1 MRLHRS
7 RVAAIAAIAVLA
19 LGTGAALATTD
30 VTINACVGVS
40 SGSVRIVSDPTTC
53 KSNEYA
59 LSWNQLGPQGPQ
71 GPAGP
76 TGPQGATGPQGPQ
89 GDPGPAGP
97 AGFAGPQGATG
108 PQGPAGADGAVG
120 PAGPAGATG
129 SQGDPGPAG
138 PAGPAGPQGPQGPA
152 GVASLEV
159 VSTTQQLSGA
169 TPSVMATCPSGK
181 VALSGG
187 AQIDVSFAGT
197 LFLRTSA
204 PVVSNGVP
212 LGWYAVVT
220 TTSGGSISS
229 TWNAQLTVYAL
240 CGVVAQ

>member
-1 MRLHRS
+1 MADQPPVGRRKVANMRLHRS

-59 LSWNQLGPQGPQ
+59 LSWNQ
-71 GPAGP
+71 
-76 TGPQGATGPQGPQ
+76 TGPQ
-89 GDPGPAGP
+89 
-97 AGFAGPQGATG
+97 
-108 PQGPAGADGAVG
+108 
-120 PAGPAGATG
+120 
-129 SQGDPGPAG
+129 
-138 PAGPAGPQGPQGPA
+138 GPQGPQGPA

-187 AQIDVSFAGT
+187 AQIDVSFAG
-197 LFLRTSA
+197 
-204 PVVSNGVP
+204 
-212 LGWYAVVT
+212 
-220 TTSGGSISS
+220 
-229 TWNAQLTVYAL
+229 
-240 CGVVAQ
+240 